1 MRKQTS
7 QDFILSEE
15 FFEIRLVC
23 ELDTIDIF
31 SLIKYLNQANSM
43 IQGIN
48 ETLNTS
54 FNAGYNVVEV
64 EAYALEHGSIR
75 IPLKLKKIAAA
86 GLFTISTTIIGNVA
100 SDLISGK
107 NDPIVIVSEG
117 NNIEVES
124 SVFLENNKTKRSV
137 GKIARMVVDNDSIS
151 NLSLTYGKSD
161 GQQERLTITKE
172 TLKKVAEE
180 CEDTDEDI
188 VNLYQN
194 SHLEI
199 YGPIFDNKPSSWRVK
214 LNGYPIRA
222 YMSDK
227 DFLDEM
233 TAKKIAFAPGD
244 EIVAD
249 LEEVISEDEKGEHR
263 NWIIKKVHSYP
274 KYTRI
279 IKGKQPPTII

>member
-1 MRKQTS
+1 MKKHKQTS
-7 QDFILSEE
+7 QDIILSEE

-54 FNAGYNVVEV
+54 FNAGYNVVKV

-75 IPLKLKKIAAA
+75 IPLKLKKIAEA
-86 GLFTISTTIIGNVA
+86 GLFAISTTIIGNVV

-117 NNIEVES
+117 NNVEAES

-151 NLSLTYGKSD
+151 DLSLTYEKSD
-161 GQQERLTITKE
+161 GQRERLTITKE
-172 TLKKVAEE
+172 NLKKVAEE
-180 CEDTDEDI
+180 CEDAEEDI
-188 VNLYQN
+188 VNLYQ
-194 SHLEI
+194 SCHLEI
-199 YGPIFDNKPSSWRVK
+199 YGPILDNKPSS
-214 LNGYPIRA
+214 
-222 YMSDK
+222 
-227 DFLDEM
+227 
-233 TAKKIAFAPGD
+233 
-244 EIVAD
+244 
-249 LEEVISEDEKGEHR
+249 
-263 NWIIKKVHSYP
+263 
-274 KYTRI
+274 
-279 IKGKQPPTII
+279 